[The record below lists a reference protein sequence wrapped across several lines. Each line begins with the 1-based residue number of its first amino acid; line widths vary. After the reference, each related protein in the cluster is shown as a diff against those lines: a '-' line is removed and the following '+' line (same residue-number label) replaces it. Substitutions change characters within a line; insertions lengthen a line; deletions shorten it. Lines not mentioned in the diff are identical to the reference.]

1 GLLADI
7 VVPAKPSRCI
17 EGGARRRYFFPT
29 STPPLRARWIPRR
42 KINGHGATIFASF
55 AAILVA
61 TQSKAG
67 DDESSLIIPAENA
80 EKIRCARGIL
90 LTFVPLLSLLSPRL
104 LPYRRRR
111 VLRPSRG
118 RRVRRCR

>member
-1 GLLADI
+1 Y
-7 VVPAKPSRCI
+7 S
-17 EGGARRRYFFPT
+17 FPT
-29 STPPLRARWIPRR
+29 STPRITGSLDPRR
-42 KINGHGATIFASF
+42 KINRQRATIFASF

-67 DDESSLIIPAENA
+67 DDESSLITPAESA

-90 LTFVPLLSLLSPRL
+90 LTFVLLLSLLLPRL

-111 VLRPSRG
+111 MLRPSRG
-118 RRVRRCR
+118 RRVR